1 VGKDGSS
8 QDERIERAADP
19 ILMLMSWESSA
30 SGAIAGP
37 RARHRVVH
45 FSAGDS
51 TGGPMSATNLTVT
64 APGALPSGL
73 RDVLPGLLSRNLVRR
88 ATLARP
94 QQRMPA
100 LSPDDDSDVVRV
112 RTILSQFADG
122 DVA

>member
-1 VGKDGSS
+1 
-8 QDERIERAADP
+8 
-19 ILMLMSWESSA
+19 MS
-30 SGAIAGP
+30 
-37 RARHRVVH
+37 V
-45 FSAGDS
+45 
-51 TGGPMSATNLTVT
+51 TNLTVT

-94 QQRMPA
+94 QQRMPT